1 MVTINFLENFD
12 LFQHLDEIVH
22 IRSRRG
28 AIEDILKN
36 SDISKVLPEGA
47 VLLPDDR
54 ITAENPDPSLCPR
67 LSVPFVVGCKYYVKG
82 ENHNSLAYFLAAV
95 KVGDEEKLLLSK
107 TLNRG
112 SELCCS
118 SKKEMIL
125 PEDVMMLTA
134 GAEYLNVG

>member
-22 IRSRRG
+22 IRSRRD

-36 SDISKVLPEGA
+36 SNISKVLPEGA

-54 ITAENPDPSLCPR
+54 VTAENPDPSLIPR
-67 LSVPFVVGCKYYVKG
+67 LAVPFVVGYKYYVKR
-82 ENHNSLAYFLAAV
+82 EPCNAAAYFLAAV

-107 TLNRG
+107 MLNHG
-112 SELCCS
+112 SEICCL
-118 SKKEMIL
+118 SKKDML
-125 PEDVMMLTA
+125 FPERSDDVN
-134 GAEYLNVG
+134 YR